1 MVRDTLLNYPD
12 FNENFNIHTNAS
24 AFQVGGVINQKVEPI
39 DFYSIKLTG
48 AQQRYT
54 VTERELLSI
63 VETLKDFRKIV
74 LGQKLQMYTDHKN
87 LMCIFFNTD
96 RVLIWR
102 LILEEYGKD
111 IEYNKD
117 EKNMVAD
124 GLSIVSILILIEY

>member
-1 MVRDTLLNYPD
+1 
-12 FNENFNIHTNAS
+12 
-24 AFQVGGVINQKVEPI
+24 
-39 DFYSIKLTG
+39 
-48 AQQRYT
+48 
-54 VTERELLSI
+54 
-63 VETLKDFRKIV
+63 
-74 LGQKLQMYTDHKN
+74 MYTDHKN

>member
-1 MVRDTLLNYPD
+1 MARDTLLNYPD

-63 VETLKDFRKIV
+63 VETLKLFRMI
-74 LGQKLQMYTDHKN
+74 LPGQKLQMYTDHKN
-87 LMCIFFNTD
+87 LKCKKINTNI
-96 RVLIWR
+96 VLRWI
-102 LILEEYGKD
+102 LIIEDYGPD
-111 IEYNKD
+111 IEYIK
-117 EKNMVAD
+117 
-124 GLSIVSILILIEY
+124 G